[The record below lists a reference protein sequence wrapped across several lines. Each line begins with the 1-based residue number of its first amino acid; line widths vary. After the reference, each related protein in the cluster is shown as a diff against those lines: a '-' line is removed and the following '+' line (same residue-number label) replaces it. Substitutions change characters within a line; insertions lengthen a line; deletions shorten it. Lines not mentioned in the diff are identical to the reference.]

1 MKNVSTKR
9 IMVATA
15 ALLMVAG
22 SALAKVDLV
31 TLPAGKKIQLTIYNS
46 ADLTLVRDERE
57 LTMKK
62 GENVL
67 QFSWAGTLID
77 PTSLDMMPKKFADK
91 IDIFDITY
99 PPRVRNLGLW
109 HIRSGVSG
117 SVPVEIDYFTSGLS
131 WRAFYLGTLA
141 HDETTMNLEGY
152 VRVTNHSGEDYP
164 KAQTRLIVGKIHIL
178 DRIAEL
184 AQRQFPYGRPFPPVP
199 RARPAVA
206 GVDELKA
213 LEREAVAD
221 MVRAPAR
228 PKEIKKEGLSE
239 YFLYTIEGTETIP
252 NGWSKRLPSFNVK
265 GVPVKNLYKYEEE
278 RFGENVLRFLSFKND
293 KEHNLGDTPIPDG
306 IIRVFRA
313 VDEQAH
319 LSYTGQSGF
328 KYIPVDEDVELNL
341 GAAPD
346 VRVKPKLM
354 KYSTANYVF
363 NSSGNIEGFDEIKS
377 FKVEVENFRDIP
389 ISVEV
394 TRNFPNQYFRLEKSG
409 DTGKFEKVDMDTVKF
424 TIDLPAN
431 GKKEFEYTHTQY
443 HGTRQDLRAL
453 RSSRESPRKTRI
465 EVGRLFLR

>member
-1 MKNVSTKR
+1 MKNLSVKR
-9 IMVATA
+9 MLVATA
-15 ALLMVAG
+15 TLLMVAG
-22 SALAKVDLV
+22 SAVAKVDLV
-31 TLPAGKKIQLTIYNS
+31 TLPEGKKIQLTIYNS

-109 HIRSGVSG
+109 HIQSGVSG

-131 WRAFYLGTLA
+131 WRAFYMGTLTN
-141 HDETTMNLEGY
+141 DEKTMDLDGY

-164 KAQTRLIVGKIHIL
+164 QAQTRLIVGRIHIL
-178 DRIAEL
+178 DQIAQL
-184 AQRQFPYGRPFPPVP
+184 AQRQFPYGRPFPPEIARDGLALEEAAAVARP
-199 RARPAVA
+199 TARRARAAVA
-206 GVDELKA
+206 PTK
-213 LEREAVAD
+213 
-221 MVRAPAR
+221 

-252 NGWSKRLPSFNVK
+252 DGWSKRLPSFKVQ

-278 RFGENVLRFLSFKND
+278 RYGQNVVRFLSFKND
-293 KEHNLGDTPIPDG
+293 KEHKLGDTPIPDG
-306 IIRVFRA
+306 VIKVFRTM
-313 VDEQAH
+313 DEQAH

-346 VRVKPKLM
+346 VSVKPKLM
-354 KYSTANYVF
+354 KYSTSNYSF
-363 NSSGNIEGFDEIKS
+363 DRRSNIDGFDEVKT

-389 ISVEV
+389 VSVEV
-394 TRNFPNQYFRLEKSG
+394 SRNFPNQFFTLQRSG
-409 DTGKFEKVDMDTVKF
+409 DTGKFEQVDLDTVKF
-424 TIDLPAN
+424 TLDLPAN
-431 GKKEFEYTHTQY
+431 GKREFQYTHTQR
-443 HGTRQDLRAL
+443 HGTRQDLRAQS
-453 RSSRESPRKTRI
+453 SSRESPGAARI
-465 EVGRLFLR
+465 EVGRVFLR

>member
-1 MKNVSTKR
+1 MKNVVVRS
-9 IMVATA
+9 ILVAA
-15 ALLMVAG
+15 AICVVLSG
-22 SALAKVDLV
+22 SAAAKVDLV

-46 ADLTLVRDERE
+46 ADITLVRDQRE

-117 SVPVEIDYFTSGLS
+117 GVPVEITYFTSGLS
-131 WRAFYLGTLA
+131 WRAFYMGTLTN
-141 HDETTMNLEGY
+141 DEKTMDLDGY

-164 KAQTRLIVGKIHIL
+164 DAQTRLIVGKIHIL
-178 DRIAEL
+178 DQIAEL
-184 AQRQFPYGRPFPPVP
+184 AQRAFPYGQPISPVLLDEGAEVATYEYAQAVGG
-199 RARPAVA
+199 ART
-206 GVDELKA
+206 EL
-213 LEREAVAD
+213 D
-221 MVRAPAR
+221 MASKK
-228 PKEIKKEGLSE
+228 KEITKEGLSE

-252 NGWSKRLPSFNVK
+252 DGWSKRLPSFKVK
-265 GVPVKNLYKYEEE
+265 DVPVKNLYKYEEE
-278 RFGENVLRFLSFKND
+278 RYGANVIRFLSFKND

-306 IIRVFRA
+306 VIKVFRTA
-313 VDEQAH
+313 DEQAH
-319 LSYTGQSGF
+319 LSYTGQAGF
-328 KYIPVDEDVELNL
+328 KYIPVDENVELNL

-354 KYSTANYVF
+354 KYSTANYSF
-363 NSSGNIEGFDEIKS
+363 DRRGNIDGFDEIKT

-389 ISVEV
+389 VRVEV
-394 TRNFPNQYFRLEKSG
+394 TRNFPNQFFTFDKSG
-409 DTGKFEKVDMDTVKF
+409 DLAKFEQVDLDTVKF

-431 GKKEFEYTHTQY
+431 GKREFGYTHTQL
-443 HGTRQDLRAL
+443 HGTRHDLRPA
-453 RSSRESPRKTRI
+453 R
-465 EVGRLFLR
+465 

>member
-1 MKNVSTKR
+1 
-9 IMVATA
+9 VANTRYLTA
-15 ALLMVAG
+15 SVILAATVICVAAAG
-22 SALAKVDLV
+22 PAFAKVDLV
-31 TLPAGKKIQLTIYNS
+31 TLPAGKKVQLTIYNS
-46 ADLTLVRDERE
+46 ADLTLARDLRE

-77 PTSLDMMPKKFADK
+77 PTSLDMMPKRFADK

-117 SVPVEIDYFTSGLS
+117 SVPIEITYFTSGLS
-131 WRAFYLGTLA
+131 WRAFYLGTLS
-141 HDETTMNLEGY
+141 HDEKVMDLEGY
-152 VRVTNHSGEDYP
+152 VRVSNQSGEDYP
-164 KAQTRLIVGKIHIL
+164 DAETRLIVGKMHIL
-178 DRIAEL
+178 DQIAEL
-184 AQRQFPYGRPFPPVP
+184 ALREFPYGRPSPPGVFW
-199 RARPAVA
+199 RGRQA
-206 GVDELKA
+206 GVTAGVQAHFFGEAKG
-213 LEREAVAD
+213 AVAD
-221 MVRAPAR
+221 AR

-252 NGWSKRLPSFNVK
+252 NGWSKRLPSFKTK

-278 RFGENVLRFLSFKND
+278 MYGVNVVRFLSFKND
-293 KEHNLGDTPIPDG
+293 KDHKLGDTPIPDG
-306 IIRVFRA
+306 VIKMFRT

-319 LSYTGQSGF
+319 LSYTGQAGF

-354 KYSTANYVF
+354 KYATANYAF
-363 NSSGNIEGFDEIKS
+363 GRKGNIDGFDEIKT

-389 ISVEV
+389 VRVEV
-394 TRNFPNQYFRLEKSG
+394 TRNFPNQYFALKKSG

-424 TIDLPAN
+424 TLDL
-431 GKKEFEYTHTQY
+431 KSHSKREFQYTHTQY
-443 HGTRQDLRAL
+443 QGTRQDRFAS
-453 RSSRESPRKTRI
+453 RS
-465 EVGRLFLR
+465 